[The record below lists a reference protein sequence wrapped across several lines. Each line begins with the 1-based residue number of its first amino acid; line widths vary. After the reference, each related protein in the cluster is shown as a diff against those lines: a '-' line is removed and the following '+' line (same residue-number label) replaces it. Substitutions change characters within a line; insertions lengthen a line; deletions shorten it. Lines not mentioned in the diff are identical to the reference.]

1 MNKNVL
7 IGVNLLMLIV
17 VGVLAYL
24 LYSSGKNN
32 TSSSSV
38 APVVRNGNA
47 PFLIA
52 YFEMDSI
59 ENNYELLKDVKNT
72 LKVQEDEMNRQ
83 LNALKNQYMNK
94 VNKFQQEAQSM
105 TQEKQGT
112 MQQDLMQEQKYIQ
125 NKEQSMGL
133 ELQDASFKKMQEVNK
148 TIEEFLKEFNK
159 DKSYAYILAHQPGMI
174 YYKDTAFDLTG
185 PILKGLNE
193 RYKKKK

>member
-7 IGVNLLMLIV
+7 IVLNVILFLL
-17 VGVLAYL
+17 VGILFYQQFF
-24 LYSSGKNN
+24 SGKES
-32 TSSSSV
+32 TSSPKAHAPANSS
-38 APVVRNGNA
+38 NG

-52 YFEMDSI
+52 FFEMDSI
-59 ENNYELLKDVKNT
+59 ENKYEFLKEVKSE
-72 LKVQEDEMNRQ
+72 LKAQEDVMNKQ
-83 LNALKNQYMNK
+83 LNTLKNQYMEK

-105 TQEKQGT
+105 SQERQGT
-112 MQQDLMQEQKYIQ
+112 MQQDLMQEQKFIQ

-148 TIEEFLKEFNK
+148 TIEEFLKEYNK
-159 DKSYAYILAHQPGMI
+159 DKTYAYILAHQPGMI
-174 YYKDTAFDLTG
+174 YYKDTAYDITE